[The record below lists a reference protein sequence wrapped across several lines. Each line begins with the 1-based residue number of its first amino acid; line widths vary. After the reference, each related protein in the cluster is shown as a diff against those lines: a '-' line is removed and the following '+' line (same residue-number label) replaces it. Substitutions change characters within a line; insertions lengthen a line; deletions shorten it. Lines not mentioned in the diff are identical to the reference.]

1 MLILIL
7 EKNKNRILRKRL
19 VVSRMIFQ
27 KTFWKFSYILE
38 SSESVPQVNHK
49 PKFRWNPGGMIV
61 IYLCAQLAL
70 QSWELLISGYPLD
83 PLFFFI
89 SRLNNACSPLVISL
103 QINKLIGIK
112 DIPFK
117 SFQLSMI
124 IYDQN
129 RVETFFS
136 RVYRIVPLRDRKSS
150 LSSLVSDN
158 KQSNNFFSKKCWI
171 PAIYFKLY
179 FAS

>member
-1 MLILIL
+1 MIAMRKVPDFWIHEPHGILNHQIKWQHKEPEL
-7 EKNKNRILRKRL
+7 G
-19 VVSRMIFQ
+19 
-27 KTFWKFSYILE
+27 TFDF
-38 SSESVPQVNHK
+38 
-49 PKFRWNPGGMIV
+49 
-61 IYLCAQLAL
+61 
-70 QSWELLISGYPLD
+70 LISGLMLD

-136 RVYRIVPLRDRKSS
+136 RVYRIEPLRDRKSS

-171 PAIYFKLY
+171 PAIYFNLY

>member
-89 SRLNNACSPLVISL
+89 SRLNNACSPLVLNL
-103 QINKLIGIK
+103 QINSMIGLK

-117 SFQLSMI
+117 SFQLC
-124 IYDQN
+124 
-129 RVETFFS
+129 THTT
-136 RVYRIVPLRDRKSS
+136 VY
-150 LSSLVSDN
+150 
-158 KQSNNFFSKKCWI
+158 
-171 PAIYFKLY
+171 
-179 FAS
+179 

>member
-1 MLILIL
+1 MPSELG
-7 EKNKNRILRKRL
+7 
-19 VVSRMIFQ
+19 
-27 KTFWKFSYILE
+27 TFDFW
-38 SSESVPQVNHK
+38 
-49 PKFRWNPGGMIV
+49 
-61 IYLCAQLAL
+61 
-70 QSWELLISGYPLD
+70 ISGLMLD

-89 SRLNNACSPLVISL
+89 SRVNNACSPLVISL
-103 QINKLIGIK
+103 QSNKLIGIK

-136 RVYRIVPLRDRKSS
+136 RVYRIEPLRDRKSS
-150 LSSLVSDN
+150 LLSLVSDN

-171 PAIYFKLY
+171 PAIYFNLY